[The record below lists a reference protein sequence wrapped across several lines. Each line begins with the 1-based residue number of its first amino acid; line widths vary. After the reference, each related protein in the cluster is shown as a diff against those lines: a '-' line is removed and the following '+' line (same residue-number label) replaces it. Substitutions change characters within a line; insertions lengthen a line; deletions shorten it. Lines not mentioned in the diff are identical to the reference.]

1 MDEIVLGDV
10 SLTRVMEYYGSVE
23 LSPET
28 FFPDSPE
35 GSWDH
40 HKDLLTPDFWEP
52 AADVCIA
59 AIQTWVLRSDGK
71 TILIDTGVGNHKERP
86 YAAVWS
92 HLETDFL
99 GNLARAG
106 IQPQDVDIVINTHLH
121 NDHVGWNTTLQDR
134 RWVPTFPNAT
144 YLMPRREFDYWNPDN
159 EHPRIGRG
167 HQNVFEDSVAPVYQA
182 GLVQLWDD
190 NFQVDANIGLALA
203 PGHTPGSSVVSL
215 TSGTDRALFVG
226 DMLHTP
232 LQFVEPD
239 VNSCFCVDPRQA
251 RTTRRRLLGQAADTN
266 TLVFPAHLGGH
277 DGAEL
282 SRDGDRFTIAQW
294 APFGRVSSA

>member
-28 FFPDSPE
+28 FFPDSPD
-35 GSWDH
+35 GSWDQ
-40 HKDLLTPDFWEP
+40 HKDLLSPDFWDP

-59 AIQTWVLRSDGK
+59 AVQTWVLRSDGK

-121 NDHVGWNTTLQDR
+121 NDHVGWNTRLQDR
-134 RWVPTFPNAT
+134 RWVPTFPNA
-144 YLMPRREFDYWNPDN
+144 
-159 EHPRIGRG
+159 
-167 HQNVFEDSVAPVYQA
+167 
-182 GLVQLWDD
+182 
-190 NFQVDANIGLALA
+190 
-203 PGHTPGSSVVSL
+203 
-215 TSGTDRALFVG
+215 
-226 DMLHTP
+226 
-232 LQFVEPD
+232 
-239 VNSCFCVDPRQA
+239 
-251 RTTRRRLLGQAADTN
+251 RT
-266 TLVFPAHLGGH
+266 
-277 DGAEL
+277 
-282 SRDGDRFTIAQW
+282 
-294 APFGRVSSA
+294 